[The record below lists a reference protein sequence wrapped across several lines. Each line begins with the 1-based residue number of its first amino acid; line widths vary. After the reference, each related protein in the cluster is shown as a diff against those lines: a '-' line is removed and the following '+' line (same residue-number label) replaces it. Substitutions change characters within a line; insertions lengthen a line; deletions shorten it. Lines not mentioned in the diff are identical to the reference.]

1 MQLDQLKNLF
11 ACRQLKVIFI
21 CLIFVCA
28 YLVWISVTPSHADPL
43 TDQDRAEMID
53 SVAAIFVDRY
63 VYPEMGMQMDS
74 MLKSN
79 LAIGVYDNDSSLS
92 DFTKS
97 ISDNLREFSNDLH
110 IWVNPIPENRF
121 YVVEGQKT
129 TEEQIFLKSLKNFG
143 WGKLEWLPGAVGYI
157 KIDRFED
164 VAYAGKIAEAA
175 LSFMANSQ
183 AIIIDLR
190 DHHGGH
196 ENMQQLVA
204 SYFFDEPTQ
213 LSSLYW
219 TYLDSLEEAW
229 TSTDIS
235 GSSLAG
241 KDMYIL
247 ISNKTASG
255 AEAFAY
261 NMKHLGNATIVGEN
275 SAGAAHWS
283 DWYEFPKLGLVAHV
297 PVARPINPVTKTSWE
312 GTAVIPNILISA
324 EKAFNRAYLEAILNL
339 EKKFSDK
346 KAKRFLNWLVPS
358 IQARLNPAHLDNDLT
373 SKYVGNYLYSDGEKQ
388 CTISYENGIL
398 VYNSSSGKKYNLIPM
413 TENLFKQ
420 EEEHDE
426 YGEIRIEFILDE
438 SGNVTEFHFIDI
450 IGFMDKRT
458 RINE

>member
-1 MQLDQLKNLF
+1 MSLIELKGLL
-11 ACRQLKVIFI
+11 ASKRLKVIFV

-28 YLVWISVTPSHADPL
+28 YLVWNSVTISKADPL
-43 TDQDRAEMID
+43 KDQDRAEMID

-63 VYPEMGMQMDS
+63 VFPEMGIQMDS
-74 MLKSN
+74 LLKSN
-79 LAIGVYDNDSSLS
+79 LTKGVYDNDSSLS
-92 DFTKS
+92 DFTQS
-97 ISDNLREFSNDLH
+97 ISDDLREFSNDLH
-110 IWVNPIPENRF
+110 IWVNPIPKNRSYVLENG
-121 YVVEGQKT
+121 EITQ
-129 TEEQIFLKSLKNFG
+129 EQIFLKSLENFG

-164 VAYAGKIAEAA
+164 VAFAGKIAEAA

-241 KDMYIL
+241 KDLYIL

-297 PVARPINPVTKTSWE
+297 PVARPINPVTQTSWE
-312 GTAVIPNILISA
+312 GTGVIPNISVPA
-324 EKAFNRAYLEAILNL
+324 EKALNKAHLEAVLNL
-339 EKKFSDK
+339 ETKFTDK
-346 KAKRFLNWLVPS
+346 KIKRFLNWLVPS
-358 IQARLNPAHLDNDLT
+358 IQARLNPTRLDNDLA
-373 SKYVGNYLYSDGEKQ
+373 SKYVGNYLYSDGEKH
-388 CTISYENGIL
+388 CTISYENGNL
-398 VYNSSSGKKYNLIPM
+398 FYYSSSGEKSNLIPI
-413 TENLFKQ
+413 TENLFRF

-426 YGEIRIEFILDE
+426 YGEIRIKFIWDE
-438 SGNVTEFHFIDI
+438 SEHVTEFHFIDI

-458 RINE
+458 RIN

>member
-1 MQLDQLKNLF
+1 MPLNELKKLLTG
-11 ACRQLKVIFI
+11 RLLKVIFI

-28 YLVWISVTPSHADPL
+28 YLVWNSVTPSQADPL

-79 LAIGVYDNDSSLS
+79 LAKDVYDNDSSLS
-92 DFTKS
+92 DFTQS
-97 ISDNLREFSNDLH
+97 LSDDLRAFSNDLH
-110 IWVNPIPENRF
+110 IWINPIPKNRS
-121 YVVEGQKT
+121 YVLEGEKITQ
-129 TEEQIFLKSLKNFG
+129 EQIFLKSLENFG

-157 KIDRFED
+157 KIDKFED
-164 VAYAGKIAEAA
+164 IAYAGKIAEAA

-190 DHHGGH
+190 EHHGGQ

-219 TYLDSLEEAW
+219 TYLDSMAEAW
-229 TSTDIS
+229 TRTDIQ
-235 GSSLAG
+235 GPSLAQ
-241 KDMYIL
+241 KDLYIL

-297 PVARPINPVTKTSWE
+297 PVARPINPVTQTSWE
-312 GTAVIPNILISA
+312 GTGVTPDILIPA
-324 EKAFNRAYLEAILNL
+324 EKAFNKAYLEAVLNL
-339 EKKFSDK
+339 EKKFTDK
-346 KAKRFLNWLVPS
+346 KIKRFLNWLVPS
-358 IQARLNPAHLDNDLT
+358 VEARLNPAHLDNDLA
-373 SKYVGNYLYSDGEKQ
+373 SKYVGSYLYSDGERR

-398 VYNSSSGKKYNLIPM
+398 IYNSSSGKTDHLIPM
-413 TENLFKQ
+413 TENLFKL
-420 EEEHDE
+420 EEEHEE
-426 YGEIRIEFILDE
+426 YGEIRIKFILDE
-438 SGNVTEFHFIDI
+438 SGNVTEFHFLDI

-458 RINE
+458 KIIE